1 MSSTFV
7 ADTTDDSS
15 SAGNTLIIIV
25 DNDTG
30 DISVDQETL
39 QLLSKSSHF
48 GGKSH
53 FYSYTLF
60 SGSQENTTL
69 SVVRVNDVAGD
80 SSTDVNITVEEDF
93 NPVSS
98 PVLKENEEEL
108 METDQEIAQVN
119 GNVKAV
125 PKISEQVLE
134 TTDPLLA
141 LDQEEIEKI
150 EHALQA
156 EAGAFFNNILP
167 PEAGLDDLL
176 DPELTG
182 GLPNNFV

>member
-1 MSSTFV
+1 M
-7 ADTTDDSS
+7 
-15 SAGNTLIIIV
+15 
-25 DNDTG
+25 
-30 DISVDQETL
+30 
-39 QLLSKSSHF
+39 
-48 GGKSH
+48 
-53 FYSYTLF
+53 
-60 SGSQENTTL
+60 
-69 SVVRVNDVAGD
+69 
-80 SSTDVNITVEEDF
+80 EEDF

-98 PVLKENEEEL
+98 SLLKGNEEEP

-119 GNVKAV
+119 ESVKTGQ
-125 PKISEQVLE
+125 KISEQVLE

-182 GLPNNFV
+182 GLY

>member
-1 MSSTFV
+1 MIAPLLETHLSLLLIMTLVTYQLIRKHFNFLVSRHILE
-7 ADTTDDSS
+7 
-15 SAGNTLIIIV
+15 GNHVFINLP
-25 DNDTG
+25 
-30 DISVDQETL
+30 
-39 QLLSKSSHF
+39 H
-48 GGKSH
+48 
-53 FYSYTLF
+53 F

-69 SVVRVNDVAGD
+69 SVVRVNDSAGD

-98 PVLKENEEEL
+98 PVLKENQEEL

-119 GNVKAV
+119 GNVKAG

-167 PEAGLDDLL
+167 PEAGLDELL

-182 GLPNNFV
+182 GSPNNFV